1 MTTPDAQGFLMGNSI
16 PGAPMKD
23 IGTTVGGM
31 ITEPAA
37 MQQQRDFTSGEL
49 KVWTDGGAQMQLVVT
64 VQTDLRD
71 PEISEDDGRRRFYV
85 KGELKKAVAQAVRVA
100 RADGLA
106 VGGILTV
113 TYTGD
118 GTASGR
124 GMNPP
129 KLYSATYTAPT
140 AAAAASFL
148 KAPAPAADPWN
159 PAEPAAPAPAAT
171 GFPHVPAGPARP
183 ANIPE
188 AVWATLNPETKA
200 AMVQLQL
207 S

>member
-23 IGTTVGGM
+23 IGTTVGGT
-31 ITEPAA
+31 ITEDPS
-37 MQQQRDFTSGEL
+37 MQQQRDFTTGEL
-49 KVWTDGGAQMQLVVT
+49 KVWSDGGAQMQLVVT
-64 VQTDLRD
+64 VQTQLRD
-71 PEISEDDGRRRFYV
+71 PEITEDDGRRRFYI
-85 KGELKKAVAQAVRVA
+85 KGELKKAVSTAVRQA

-106 VGGILTV
+106 VGGTLTV

-129 KLYSATYTAPT
+129 KLYSAAYVAPT
-140 AAAAASFL
+140 AAAAAGFL
-148 KAPAPAADPWN
+148 SDGFTPDTTPAPAA
-159 PAEPAAPAPAAT
+159 APG
-171 GFPHVPAGPARP
+171 GFPHVAAGPGRP

-188 AVWATLNPETKA
+188 AVWATLTPEAKA
-200 AMVQLQL
+200 AMAQLQKA
-207 S
+207 